1 MGLPGSCRFCRPWS
15 VEHPQSTEIGE
26 VDRLSFLNLGR
37 CVVAVASHQKF
48 SKSYARSGPSGM
60 LAVHGTTSSA
70 STRSVGCEL
79 SEPTLIDPA
88 ARDRFP
94 DFPGARPFITRNE
107 RDRLPAPTDI
117 HVVVAIALANKGKS
131 SADPEQ
137 HVRDRAAHRWT
148 NRTVAASLK
157 RGAVDHDGE
166 LSVLLVQEIRHCRH
180 CQFPC
185 CHAQKG
191 FGRLLPADK

>member
-1 MGLPGSCRFCRPWS
+1 MGLPGSCRFCRPGS

-26 VDRLSFLNLGR
+26 VDRLPFLNLGR

-94 DFPGARPFITRNE
+94 DFPGARPFITPNE
-107 RDRLPAPTDI
+107 RARLPAPTDI
-117 HVVVAIALANKGKS
+117 HVVVVSIALADKGKS

-137 HVRDRAAHRWT
+137 HFQDRAALRRIVPSPHPR
-148 NRTVAASLK
+148 S
-157 RGAVDHDGE
+157 GE
-166 LSVLLVQEIRHCRH
+166 R
-180 CQFPC
+180 
-185 CHAQKG
+185 
-191 FGRLLPADK
+191 